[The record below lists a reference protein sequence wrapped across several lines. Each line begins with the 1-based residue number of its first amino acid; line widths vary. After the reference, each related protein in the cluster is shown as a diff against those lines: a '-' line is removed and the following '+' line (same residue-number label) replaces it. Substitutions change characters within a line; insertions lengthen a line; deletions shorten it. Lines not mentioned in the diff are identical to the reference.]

1 MKESTRTSRTAKPWR
16 RGTQWVTACFAVLAL
31 ALGSTPAWAG
41 PDDGRT
47 VTTRAHVDAPKTY
60 WKNGHFTLF
69 NEYRG
74 QELPLESTVA
84 WVGKGWNR
92 SGKNQY
98 QFTVPDS
105 PNLDFLKGAG
115 KTWYMAPGLPIN
127 NHDPIWMG
135 FGADTDIPVEK
146 FRDKSFFLDLL
157 SVDGPGRVEMLKYT
171 ADNYPQDVVRLLSSS
186 DEGWHFQ
193 RLVPGRHTHNET
205 LYSRPGRYELT
216 YRTVARGTDGSTIQ
230 SKPTTMVVQVG
241 GRKPLEGATAPL
253 KESFDKA
260 SDAGLDTA
268 NYRLAVSPHA
278 GEKND
283 GDEKLSTI
291 SFEAGK
297 PVEGTLTLY
306 NQGYFLTDLPVEN
319 GKASWDELMG
329 FEDSSLQGIFVPKD
343 GSAPRWISPELKYAP
358 GKQAHVSSDQGH
370 GDWPDKHPDP
380 ANTASPTKRHTP
392 ERTDYTIE
400 LTPVEE
406 YGHTKVTVRFKD
418 PKFRGVVTGGI
429 YDNADSKHP
438 TSTFETQVTDGVGTA
453 FYETDFIEESS
464 VFRSTVTPHPDMNAF
479 ADARL
484 LEGPVTKDKPQSIT
498 GSLTLDQSSDTDSPQ
513 PEPSASAPPTV
524 APGPYPSDR
533 PGDPKPKEPS
543 NDDKCVDPDLD
554 RRLALDDGHVD
565 IVGKGSS
572 NGLSIALS
580 DETGQH
586 SKGTVERNLNDVKF
600 MVSNHARH
608 KRNGSAMKDP
618 ALDFIGPEGSEFYG
632 LSQTQS
638 PGIIWPGYNTQG
650 IDFPTFDQNGVNLT
664 IKPTQMPKDAHFG
677 MFSDGNLGGKVNVM
691 LDSTKNKTDINI
703 TYGTHAHANWVFTK
717 PGVYSF
723 DVSYSGKSRGGTS
736 VRSDTQNLR
745 VVVGN
750 PTGDQCGTG
759 STGTGAGSGYDHKT
773 DNTHGKDAEGQ
784 PDSDHSGSHTDHH
797 GGASSGDGGKS
808 NLGTNGDGMHNGG
821 SDSEGSGNSGSGSGT
836 RVSGSVV
843 SPGPQTS
850 LGRAAG
856 IPLTTANTSD
866 PAMHAGSSHVFDSE
880 SGTSLPE
887 GHGESEDH
895 GIANGHLFGS
905 RPPHGPSAQAGGSL
919 AKTGTSIN
927 IPRAVTICTLLLGS
941 TLVAV
946 TAYRRRQN
954 ARTDAET

>member
-1 MKESTRTSRTAKPWR
+1 MA
-16 RGTQWVTACFAVLAL
+16 ALAL
-31 ALGSTPAWAG
+31 MLGSTPAWAG

-60 WKNGHFTLF
+60 WKNDQFTLF

-105 PNLDFLKGAG
+105 PNLDFLKSAG

-135 FGADTDIPVEK
+135 FGADTDIPIEK

-157 SVDGPGRVEMLKYT
+157 SVDGPGRVEMLNYT
-171 ADNYPQDVVRLLSSS
+171 ADIYPQDVNRMLSSS
-186 DEGWHFQ
+186 DQGWHSQ
-193 RLVPGRHTHNET
+193 RLVPGSHTHNAT

-216 YRTVARGTDGSTIQ
+216 YRAVARGTDGSTIQ

-241 GRKPLEGATAPL
+241 GQKPLDTATAPL

-260 SDAGLDTA
+260 SDAGLKTA
-268 NYRLAVSPHA
+268 KYRLAVSPHT
-278 GEKND
+278 GQKND

-319 GKASWDELMG
+319 GRASWDELMG

-370 GDWPDKHPDP
+370 GPWPDKLPEP
-380 ANTASPTKRHTP
+380 ANIALPTEHYTP
-392 ERTDYTIE
+392 ENTDYTIE
-400 LTPVEE
+400 LTPVE
-406 YGHTKVTVRFKD
+406 GHDYTKVTVRFKD
-418 PKFRGVVTGGI
+418 PKFRGLVTGGI

-464 VFRSTVTPHPDMNAF
+464 VFRSTVIPHPDMNAF
-479 ADARL
+479 ADTRL
-484 LEGPVTKDKPQSIT
+484 LEGPVTKDKPQSIPGT
-498 GSLTLDQSSDTDSPQ
+498 LTLDTPSDTDSPQ
-513 PEPSASAPPTV
+513 PEPSASASPTL
-524 APGPYPSDR
+524 APSPEPSPSDR
-533 PGDPKPKEPS
+533 PGGPNPKEPS
-543 NDDKCVDPDLD
+543 NDDKCEDPDLD

-565 IVGKGSS
+565 IAGKGSS
-572 NGLSIALS
+572 KGLSIALS

-586 SKGTVERNLNDVKF
+586 DKSTVERNLNDVKF
-600 MVSNHARH
+600 VVSNHARH
-608 KRNGSAMKDP
+608 KRHGGVMKDP
-618 ALDFIGPEGSEFYG
+618 ALDFIGPEGTQFYG

-638 PGIIWPGYNTQG
+638 PGTIWPGYNTQG
-650 IDFPTFDQNGVNLT
+650 IDFSTFDQNGVNLS

-703 TYGTHAHANWVFTK
+703 TNGTHAHANWVFTK

-723 DVSYSGKSRGGTS
+723 DVSYSGKSRDGTS
-736 VRSDTQNLR
+736 VRSETQNLR

-750 PTGDQCGTG
+750 PAGDQCGTG
-759 STGTGAGSGYDHKT
+759 PTGPAEGPGDGKTTG
-773 DNTHGKDAEGQ
+773 NTHGKDDAR
-784 PDSDHSGSHTDHH
+784 PDSDHPGSHADHH
-797 GGASSGDGGKS
+797 GGASAGDGGQS
-808 NLGTNGDGMHNGG
+808 DQGTDGESVRIAG
-821 SDSEGSGNSGSGSGT
+821 SDGEISGNRGSDSGT

-843 SPGPQTS
+843 GPAPQTS
-850 LGRAAG
+850 LGRASG
-856 IPLTTANTSD
+856 NPD
-866 PAMHAGSSHVFDSE
+866 PAANAADPAPRTGSSHVFASE
-880 SGTSLPE
+880 SGKSLPDDR
-887 GHGESEDH
+887 GESGNH
-895 GIANGHLFGS
+895 GITDGNLFGS
-905 RPPHGPSAQAGGSL
+905 KPSHAPPAQAGDSL
-919 AKTGTSIN
+919 AKTGASIN
-927 IPRAVTICTLLLGS
+927 IPRAVMICALLIGS
-941 TLVAV
+941 TLIGV